1 MKRPV
6 KKKDMRFKKVS
17 TLTEV
22 LTQGKLGSFQ
32 ERSGL
37 MQRLDT
43 LLGFYLDQ
51 RLRQLVQVA
60 AYQDGTLVLACTN
73 STVAG
78 QLRYLSRIYMQ
89 QLRQHGEFCEL
100 KRINAVIAPASSA
113 HQQPHQR
120 LRRLSPATAELL
132 LALSDELGKGEVS
145 EALRR
150 LARHV
155 DTADEANTYR
165 SS

>member
-1 MKRPV
+1 
-6 KKKDMRFKKVS
+6 MRQEKTV
-17 TLTEV
+17 TLTEIIK
-22 LTQGKLGSFQ
+22 QGALASLR

-37 MQRLDT
+37 IHRLDT
-43 LLGFYLDQ
+43 LLGFYLDE
-51 RLRQLVQVA
+51 RLRQLVRVA

-89 QLRQHGEFCEL
+89 QLRQHGELCEL
-100 KRINAVIAPASSA
+100 VRIHAVIGRATPASRPA
-113 HQQPHQR
+113 KTGKP

-132 LALSDELGKGEVS
+132 TALSEDLGRGEVS

-150 LARHV
+150 LARHAEGGN
-155 DTADEANTYR
+155 DH
-165 SS
+165 SSGD